1 VTIVGTLTRIRAAFH
16 TRAAFGLGPVT
27 APVVVFVPLGALL
40 GPAGANLLTV
50 SALARLDVV
59 VSIALATLGVFVGIA
74 TGHARGRVGR
84 LMAAAAAEGCVTAL
98 VVAAATFWLLRTWA
112 LPLETSTLIA
122 AITLGIAAAASAA
135 PARSPDGGPLE
146 VAAHVADLDDV
157 LPIFAGAVVMSMLV
171 SGTDRIAVDLLLT
184 LGIGTTV
191 GLAGWLL
198 FERAEVP
205 ERGVFVL
212 GTLALV
218 AGAAAYVG
226 LSPLLAGLV
235 AGFIW
240 ARTPGHTDRLAARDL
255 AKVQHPLIIL
265 LLLITGAG
273 LQFTI
278 VAVWLFAPYLLFR
291 LAGKLLGGWVA
302 SRIAPLV
309 APSDLASYLVSP
321 GVLGIA
327 FALNVQQVAP
337 AAAGPLVF
345 AVALGAAFNELLALL
360 VLPAGHHD

>member
-1 VTIVGTLTRIRAAFH
+1 MSAAGALTRLRSAFR

-27 APVVVFVPLGALL
+27 APVVVFVPLGVLL
-40 GPAGANLLTV
+40 GPSGANVLTV
-50 SALARLDVV
+50 SALARLDVIISV
-59 VSIALATLGVFVGIA
+59 ALATLGVFVGIA

-98 VVAAATFWLLRTWA
+98 LVSGAIFLLLKIWG
-112 LPLETSTLIA
+112 LPLETTPLVV

-157 LPIFAGAVVMSMLV
+157 VPIVAGAVVMSLML
-171 SGTDRIAVDLLLT
+171 SGTDRIVQDILVT
-184 LGIGTTV
+184 LGIGVTV

-198 FERAEVP
+198 FERAELA

-218 AGAAAYVG
+218 GGAAAYVG

-255 AKVQHPLIIL
+255 AKVQHPLVIL
-265 LLLITGAG
+265 LLLIAGAG
-273 LQFTI
+273 LQFTV
-278 VAVWLFAPYLLFR
+278 VAVWLFAPYVLFR

-337 AAAGPLVF
+337 AAAAPIVF